1 MNVSTEPTAHII
13 DDDPAVRDSL
23 IWLLESESISTRDFD
38 SSTEFLRQYDPC
50 WHGCIVLDVRM
61 PGMNG
66 LDLQE
71 RLISLNN
78 TMPVIMVTGH
88 ADVPMAIRAM
98 KAGALDFIEKPFSDE
113 EILNS
118 IKYALQE
125 EDQASRARID
135 NTEIYE
141 RFQKLTPRERE
152 IMDLVV
158 NGKANKVIAADL
170 DVSTKTVEVHRSRI
184 MYKMKARSISELV
197 RQAIYMEKNRVV

>member
-1 MNVSTEPTAHII
+1 MNESTEPTAHII

-23 IWLLESESISTRDFD
+23 IWLLGSESIPTRDFD
-38 SSTEFLRQYDPC
+38 SAAEFLGHYDPN

-71 RLISLNN
+71 RLVVLNN
-78 TMPVIMVTGH
+78 TMPLIMVTGH

-98 KAGALDFIEKPFSDE
+98 KAGAFDFIEKPFSDE

-118 IKYALQE
+118 IKRALE
-125 EDQASRARID
+125 EQDQASRARV
-135 NTEIYE
+135 EHKEVYE
-141 RFQKLTPRERE
+141 RFQTLTPRERE
-152 IMDLVV
+152 VMELVV
-158 NGKANKVIAADL
+158 DGKANKVIAAEL

-184 MYKMKARSISELV
+184 MLKMKARSISALV
-197 RQAIYMEKNRVV
+197 RQAIYMEKNRVA